1 MRGTS
6 KTDSV
11 HTPKKILVAVRKEFG
26 KFFDPAPYNPNFD
39 PLKHKDGLNTEWKPV
54 NFVNPPYSNA
64 RVWFKKAHEQWRKG
78 RTIIMLVKLAT
89 LGTQYAKKFARGA
102 EVRVY
107 SEKISF
113 PGYARKAGFTN
124 ILLIWRAHKRSNKYS
139 IM

>member
-26 KFFDPAPYNPNFD
+26 KFYDPVPYNPNFD
-39 PLKHKDGLNTEWKPV
+39 PLKHKSGLTTEWRPV
-54 NFVNPPYSNA
+54 NFVNPPYSNV
-64 RVWFKKAHEQWRKG
+64 RVWFKKAHEQWQKG

-107 SEKISF
+107 SEKIAF
-113 PGYARKAGFTN
+113 PGYAQKAAFTN
-124 ILLIWRAHKRSNKYS
+124 ILIIWRARKRSNKYS